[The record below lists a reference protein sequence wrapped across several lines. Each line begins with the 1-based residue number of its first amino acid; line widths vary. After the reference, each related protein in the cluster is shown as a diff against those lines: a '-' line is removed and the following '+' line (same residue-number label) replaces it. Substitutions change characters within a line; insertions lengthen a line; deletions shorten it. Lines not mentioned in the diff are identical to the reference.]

1 MGGKLV
7 KAASGHAEDLA
18 LAIGAL
24 LLAGGLGWRA
34 GWWAALVA
42 LGVVLLALGVWLGRE
57 GGA

>member
-7 KAASGHAEDLA
+7 RAAGSHAEDLA
-18 LAIGAL
+18 LAGGAL
-24 LLAGGLGWRA
+24 LLAGGLGWRV

-42 LGVVLLALGVWLGRE
+42 LGVVLLALGVWMSRE

>member
-7 KAASGHAEDLA
+7 RAAGGHAEDLA
-18 LAIGAL
+18 LCAGAL
-24 LLAGGLGWRA
+24 LLAAGLGWRV

-42 LGVVLLALGVWLGRE
+42 LGVVLLALGVWMSRE